1 MEIYIP
7 REDPD
12 VVCNFAWNGARHGTG
27 LEIDNDAGLTVQG
40 TLYILA
46 IGDT

>member
-27 LEIDNDAGLTVQG
+27 LGIDNDAGLTVQG